1 MLSFKHKVNTL
12 KHIIHTQLDVDIES
26 PRRHKD
32 IVEARFIFFDI
43 LRSEKYG
50 LAKIGASV
58 GRDHASVLH
67 GVKQTLYWSQTDKE
81 FSEKYD
87 LIKSLY
93 NNAPSEVN
101 FVVPKNEELVSL
113 V

>member
-1 MLSFKHKVNTL
+1 MLSFKHKVDTL
-12 KHIIHTQLDVDIES
+12 KHIIHSQLDVDIES

-93 NNAPSEVN
+93 KNAPSEVN

>member
-12 KHIIHTQLDVDIES
+12 KHIIHTQLDVDVES

-67 GVKQTLYWSQTDKE
+67 GVRQVQYWSKTEKE
-81 FSEKYD
+81 FNEKYD
-87 LIKSLY
+87 LVEKLY
-93 NNAPSEVN
+93 RNAPSEVN

>member
-1 MLSFKHKVNTL
+1 MLSFKHKVDTL

-81 FSEKYD
+81 FNEKYD

-113 V
+113 I

>member
-1 MLSFKHKVNTL
+1 MQTVRKIDISVRIPTVVRSL
-12 KHIIHTQLDVDIES
+12 QLGKNS
-26 PRRHKD
+26 C
-32 IVEARFIFFDI
+32 
-43 LRSEKYG
+43 G

-93 NNAPSEVN
+93 KNAPSEVN